1 MALAVP
7 LEWKKEWAVSETD
20 FDLLTKMTLE
30 LSEQCELPL
39 EQQEESK
46 APASGSDPSTSG
58 LIFFLETGTHTFC
71 VRAVAVEDL
80 EEEYGRITGGDPAAE
95 EMLRAKVPP
104 ERRQYNVFPTN
115 SKTAAE
121 VLVDQM
127 ANRRHSL
134 RRDYSSDLS
143 DPGLNWWM
151 CRSKDRFQIFFQS
164 YRASWASEFLAL
176 GPLGDAHIACKRFL
190 QALPFLR
197 ELFSINEFSAS
208 EQSISIGVTSPDCS
222 HFANFQEL
230 FLKGEIHW
238 QEDAFSSAGPCAKTL
253 SLYFQELALKRRFWC
268 KIESLLPKPK
278 HLPLENR
285 P

>member
-1 MALAVP
+1 M
-7 LEWKKEWAVSETD
+7 SETD

-30 LSEQCELPL
+30 LSEQCELPPQ
-39 EQQEESK
+39 EQSESET
-46 APASGSDPSTSG
+46 PTSG
-58 LIFFLETGTHTFC
+58 RPSAPGLVFFLETGAHTFC

-80 EEEYGRITGGDPAAE
+80 EEEYAWATGGDSSAE
-95 EMLRAKVPP
+95 EVLRAKIPL
-104 ERRQYNVFPTN
+104 ERRQYNIFPTN

-134 RRDYSSDLS
+134 SREYSSDLS

-151 CRSKDRFQIFFQS
+151 CHSRDRFQIFFHNHAS
-164 YRASWASEFLAL
+164 RATHFVAL

-197 ELFSINEFSAS
+197 ELFSINEFSVS
-208 EQSISIGVTSPDCS
+208 EQSISIGVTTPDCPGL
-222 HFANFQEL
+222 ANLQEL
-230 FLKGEIHW
+230 FLKGKIDW
-238 QEDAFSSAGPCAKTL
+238 REDVFASAGSCAKTL

-268 KIESLLPKPK
+268 KIETLLPEAKS
-278 HLPLENR
+278 LPVENR
-285 P
+285 L